1 MPAIQYNFKIDEELK
16 SEIESAMQ
24 DANAESKAHFLAE
37 MFSVWQRQ
45 RAKGI
50 TLSDEELAKYEGIST
65 ATKKAIKDAFTLISR
80 QLDGELA
87 SLASAKQ
94 KVLVEAEELVKE
106 REEIQ
111 NELAK
116 VKAETAEEIKT
127 IKAKHSEEV
136 EELKKTLSDREK
148 ELESV
153 KSQNTDMQKQIESLK
168 AIEEQVKAVMEN
180 NQVLRSEREELEKE
194 LDRTKKFAKEEIEKI
209 KIESTK
215 EIETLKEKL
224 IESDKQIAILSADKE
239 RATQIEKELFEVKK
253 EAEQAK
259 MEAAKLSGIVEALK
273 AQIQSMSIEVEEKEQ
288 KQ

>member
-1 MPAIQYNFKIDEELK
+1 MPLTQYNFKIDEELK
-16 SEIESAMQ
+16 NEIESAMQ
-24 DANAESKAHFLAE
+24 DAGAENKAHFLAE
-37 MFSVWQRQ
+37 MFSVWQSY
-45 RAKGI
+45 RANSI
-50 TLSDEELAKYEGIST
+50 TLSDEQLIKYEGLST
-65 ATKKAIKDAFTLISR
+65 ATKKAIKDAFILISR

-94 KVLVEAEELVKE
+94 KVLVEAEELAKK

-127 IKAKHSEEV
+127 IKARHNQEV

-148 ELESV
+148 ELESLIT
-153 KSQNTDMQKQIESLK
+153 QNMDMQKQIESLK

-180 NQVLRSEREELEKE
+180 NQVLRSEREQLEKE

-209 KIESTK
+209 KIESAK

-239 RATQIEKELFEVKK
+239 RAKQIEKELIEVKK

-273 AQIQSMSIEVEEKEQ
+273 VQLASEKNNIDII
-288 KQ
+288 